1 MITKTNLLNI
11 LSSKDN
17 FIKSQFFIVKKNSQH
32 LKMVSNWDFTN
43 FFIALVQTLKLF
55 TPALL
60 QTGSIERVTKERKM
74 FDLIQKNIK
83 YGLYLIDDYK
93 NEIKIENKNFLS
105 VNEECFA
112 DFSNKIM
119 FPLLKNLYEK
129 SDYNWEPLNN
139 KIGLWREIAK
149 AKYLFVNNEVYLNVH
164 TNIKYIKM

>member
-1 MITKTNLLNI
+1 
-11 LSSKDN
+11 
-17 FIKSQFFIVKKNSQH
+17 
-32 LKMVSNWDFTN
+32 
-43 FFIALVQTLKLF
+43 
-55 TPALL
+55 
-60 QTGSIERVTKERKM
+60 M

-93 NEIKIENKNFLS
+93 NEIKIENKNVLS

-139 KIGLWREIAK
+139 KMGLWREISK